1 MRNEDLPEGP
11 WAVLAPALLLPC
23 VVVCMLSPRIGGLV
37 MVVLSVV
44 SSIAL
49 AMWIYRVGWLD
60 GFAILVMVL
69 PMIAGIGLTFWR
81 TALPAQTAMRG

>member
-1 MRNEDLPEGP
+1 
-11 WAVLAPALLLPC
+11 
-23 VVVCMLSPRIGGLV
+23 
-37 MVVLSVV
+37 
-44 SSIAL
+44 
-49 AMWIYRVGWLD
+49 MWIYRVGWLD